1 MYERLQLEDDYIES
15 TGRHTMRTKWALIAA
30 GAAIC
35 GAVAA
40 PAGFAGADDSAEA
53 TISALQ
59 AKGYTV
65 NIDRVG
71 AGPMAKCVV
80 TNIRNPVTNT
90 QLLPISGPGH
100 GRGSNRNLVPVVVS
114 QTISVSLDCSKT

>member
-1 MYERLQLEDDYIES
+1 
-15 TGRHTMRTKWALIAA
+15 MRTKWALIAA

-40 PAGFAGADDSAEA
+40 PAGFAAADDSAEA

-71 AGPMAKCVV
+71 SGPMSKCVV
-80 TNIRNPVTNT
+80 TNVRNPVTNT
-90 QLLPISGPGH
+90 QLLPYLGPGR
-100 GRGSNRNLVPVVVS
+100 GRGSQDNLIPTVVS
-114 QTISVSLDCSKT
+114 QSISVSLDCSKT

>member
-1 MYERLQLEDDYIES
+1 
-15 TGRHTMRTKWALIAA
+15 MRTKWALLAA

-40 PAGFAGADDSAEA
+40 PAGFASADESAEA

-71 AGPMAKCVV
+71 AGPMSKCIV
-80 TNIRNPVTNT
+80 TNVRNPQTIT
-90 QLLPISGPGH
+90 QLLPYRGPGGG
-100 GRGSNRNLVPVVVS
+100 GRGHNNNLVPVVVS
-114 QTISVSLDCSKT
+114 QSISVTLDCSHT